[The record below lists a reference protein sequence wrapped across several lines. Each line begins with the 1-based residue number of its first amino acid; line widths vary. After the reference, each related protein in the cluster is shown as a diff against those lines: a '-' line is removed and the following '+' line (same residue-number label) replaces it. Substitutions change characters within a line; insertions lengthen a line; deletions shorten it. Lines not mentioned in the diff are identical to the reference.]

1 MRLQSPKKLL
11 RNRETEWETDGVMLD
26 DSTIT
31 GPVDFEDI
39 FGNDR
44 PVEIEIGS
52 GKGTFLVVRA
62 AARPEVNF
70 LGIEYAR
77 AYCRHAAD
85 RLKRND
91 LRNVRMLGTDAEAFI
106 RKFVPDCSIMRLHI
120 YFPDPWP
127 KRRHHRRRI
136 MQRPFLDQVR
146 RILVP
151 GGQLIMVTDHR
162 GYFAQI
168 HRVLT
173 HAPGFASIPM
183 PKMSAEDGEIVGTNF
198 ERKYITQGRRFHSIA
213 RMKYV

>member
-11 RNRETEWETDGVMLD
+11 RNRETGLETDGVMLD
-26 DSTIT
+26 ESTIT
-31 GPVDFEDI
+31 GPVDFKSI

-52 GKGTFLVVRA
+52 GKGTFLVARA

-85 RLKRND
+85 RMKRND
-91 LRNVRMLGTDAEAFI
+91 LQNVRMLGTDAEAFV
-106 RKFVPDCSIMRLHI
+106 RKFVPDSSIMRLHI

-136 MQRPFLDQVR
+136 MQRPFLDEVR
-146 RILVP
+146 RILIP
-151 GGQLIMVTDHR
+151 GGQLIVVTDHR
-162 GYFAQI
+162 GYFLQI
-168 HRVLT
+168 RRVLT
-173 HAPGFASIPM
+173 DAPGFANIPM

-198 ERKYITQGRRFHSIA
+198 ERKYIAQGRKFHSIA
-213 RMKYV
+213 RMKYL